1 MLYIIIYTYV
11 CISVNTL
18 CCLYIVVFPIST
30 DFWRKQKITL
40 EIHGPDQINN
50 KNLNVICFLIL
61 A

>member
-1 MLYIIIYTYV
+1 MLYIYICMYLCKYSLLLIY
-11 CISVNTL
+11 CSVSNL
-18 CCLYIVVFPIST
+18 T

>member
-1 MLYIIIYTYV
+1 MLYIYICMYLCKYSLLLIY
-11 CISVNTL
+11 CSVSNLNRFLEET
-18 CCLYIVVFPIST
+18 
-30 DFWRKQKITL
+30 KITL